1 METPGLPTPELP
13 KCAFLKEREF
23 KIILYI
29 IYILYKYKNLFLIS
43 GKLKTRKTGVR
54 ESGVGSFKNWSK
66 LFTNLKSYVPQSHR
80 EGDEEQ
86 RTGAAGGIVV
96 GRGVCIRLT
105 ISDLQA

>member
-1 METPGLPTPELP
+1 M
-13 KCAFLKEREF
+13 
-23 KIILYI
+23 
-29 IYILYKYKNLFLIS
+29 
-43 GKLKTRKTGVR
+43 LKTRKTGVR

-86 RTGAAGGIVV
+86 RTGAGDGIVN
-96 GRGVCIRLT
+96 GRGVCIQLT